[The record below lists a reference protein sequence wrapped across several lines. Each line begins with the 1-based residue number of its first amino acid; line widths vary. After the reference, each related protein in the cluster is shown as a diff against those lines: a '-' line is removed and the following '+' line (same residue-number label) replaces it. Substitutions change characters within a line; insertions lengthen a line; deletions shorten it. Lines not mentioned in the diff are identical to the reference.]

1 MSSKNTPNQK
11 VKNIRTEL
19 KLSQQ
24 QVADFLW
31 INRVSLSQI
40 ENWEREIKIWELQKF
55 SEFFDVDVNNLLET
69 QINKTQKK
77 LNTKDGHYKLKQLI
91 IYLSAKLSAKQ
102 NFGETLLNKL
112 LYFIDFD
119 YYERT
124 GSLITDEEYVK
135 LPYGPIPNNMK
146 KILTS
151 MQKDGLIKIINREYF
166 GKTQKTIIPLVDA
179 DVSFLE
185 QIDVKNRKPEDNY
198 SPCLGLPHPKKLIK
212 WVLEKY
218 WSRNAEALSDW
229 SHNDTPY
236 LSTKKIGDTISPWL
250 VFYRKWWYIV
260 NPHNLPENQ
269 N

>member
-1 MSSKNTPNQK
+1 MTKKNTPNQK
-11 VKNIRTEL
+11 VKNLRTEL

-24 QVADFLW
+24 QVANFLW

-40 ENWEREIKIWELQKF
+40 ENGDREIKLQELQKF
-55 SEFFDVDVNNLLET
+55 SQIFEVDVNEILET
-69 QINKTQKK
+69 QSNIKQKK
-77 LNTKDGHYKLKQLI
+77 LTPKDRHYKLKQLI
-91 IYLSAKLSAKQ
+91 IYLSSKLSSKQ

-135 LPYGPIPNNMK
+135 LPYWPVPNNIK
-146 KILTS
+146 EILSS
-151 MQKDGLIKIINREYF
+151 MQKDGLIKITTREYF
-166 GKTQKTIIPLVDA
+166 WKNQKTIVPLIDA

-185 QIDVKNRKPEDNY
+185 EIDKNNRETSDNY
-198 SPCLGLPHPKKLIK
+198 EPWSGLPHPKKLIK

-218 WSRNAEALSDW
+218 GSRNADALSDR
-229 SHNDTPY
+229 SHYDTPY
-236 LSTKKIGDTISPWL
+236 LSTKKIGDTISPAL

-260 NPHNLPENQ
+260 NPHNLSENQ
-269 N
+269 D

>member
-1 MSSKNTPNQK
+1 MTKKNTLNQK
-11 VKNIRTEL
+11 LKNLRI
-19 KLSQQ
+19 KLGISQE
-24 QVADFLW
+24 QVSSLLN

-40 ENWEREIKIWELQKF
+40 ESGAREIKLQELQKF
-55 SEFFDVDVNNLLET
+55 SEIFEIDINELLEV
-69 QINKTQKK
+69 QPNVKQKK
-77 LNTKDGHYKLKQLI
+77 LTPEDKHYKLKQLI

-102 NFGETLLNKL
+102 NFWETLLNKL

-166 GKTQKTIIPLVDA
+166 WKMQKTIIPLADA
-179 DVSFLE
+179 DVSFLDN
-185 QIDVKNRKPEDNY
+185 IDQKNNEAEDNY
-198 SPCLGLPHPKKLIK
+198 APHSDLPHPKKLIK

-218 WSRNAEALSDW
+218 WSRNAEALSDR
-229 SHNDTPY
+229 SHSDMPY
-236 LSTKKIGDTISPWL
+236 LSTKKIGDTISPSL

-260 NPHNLPENQ
+260 NPHNLVKDED
-269 N
+269 